1 MPIEIM
7 ELVIKAKVET
17 DQNSRVG
24 NAPAPPNAEQ
34 QQQKDQQQIENIA
47 QEVLEILKRQNER

>member
-17 DQNSRVG
+17 DQAGRAGST
-24 NAPAPPNAEQ
+24 PPPPNSQ
-34 QQQKDQQQIENIA
+34 QQQQTDQQQIENIA